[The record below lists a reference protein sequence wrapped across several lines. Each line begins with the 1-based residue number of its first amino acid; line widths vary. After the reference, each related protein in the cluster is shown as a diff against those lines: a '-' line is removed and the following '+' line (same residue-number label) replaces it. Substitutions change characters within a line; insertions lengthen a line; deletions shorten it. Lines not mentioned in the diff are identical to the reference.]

1 MTNVSELVSP
11 GVALLQP
18 YLPGKPVEELE
29 REYGLKNALKLA
41 SNENPHGPSPK
52 ALAAMGAVLGAVNYY
67 PDGYLLTEKL
77 AGRLGCDK
85 TCITL
90 GNGSND
96 VLDMIA
102 RAFLTPQH
110 NAVFSEHAFAV
121 YPIATRAASAQQRV
135 ASALPSHH
143 RATPYGHD
151 LAALRRAIDAQTR
164 IVFIANPNNPTGT
177 WLEMSAVKSF
187 LDDLPGHV
195 IAVLDLAYV
204 EYIEQLPY
212 DVGVEWLL
220 DCPNLVITRTFS
232 KIFGL
237 AGARIGYGIS
247 SPEIA
252 NYLNRVRH
260 PFNAN
265 ALAIAAAFAALDDVE
280 FLAMSRRENSAGMS
294 AWQRACGQ
302 LGIKFIPSKA
312 NFITVDIGA
321 PALPVYESMLRQ
333 GVIVRP
339 VANYSLPNHLRITI
353 GRREDNERAIASL
366 RQALD

>member
-1 MTNVSELVSP
+1 MTNLSDLVAP

-41 SNENPHGPSPK
+41 SNENPHGPSPL
-52 ALAAMGAVLGAVNYY
+52 ALAAVRTALGAVNYY

-77 AGRLGCDK
+77 ARRLGCDK
-85 TCITL
+85 ACITL

-102 RAFLTPQH
+102 RVFLTPQH

-121 YPIATRAASAQQRV
+121 YPIATRAAGAQPRV
-135 ASALPSHH
+135 ASALPSNH
-143 RATPYGHD
+143 RPAPYGHD

-164 IVFIANPNNPTGT
+164 VVFIANPNNPTGT
-177 WLEMSAVKSF
+177 WLEMTAIKSF

-252 NYLNRVRH
+252 DYLNRVRH

-265 ALAIAAAFAALDDVE
+265 ALAIAAAHAALDDVE
-280 FLAMSRRENSAGMS
+280 FLAMSRRENAAGMS
-294 AWQRACGQ
+294 AWQQACEQ
-302 LGIKFIPSKA
+302 LGINFIPSKA
-312 NFITVDIGA
+312 NFIAIDLGA
-321 PALPVYESMLRQ
+321 PAMPVYESMLKQ
-333 GVIVRP
+333 GVIVRL
-339 VANYSLPNHLRITI
+339 VANYGLPNHLRITI
-353 GRREDNERAIASL
+353 GRQQDNERAIA
-366 RQALD
+366 ALQRALN